1 MYEEQ
6 SPEVREPSRTSVPA
20 KRRLRFGPMALGASL
35 GLVAVLGV
43 VLAVVMLSRDRTP
56 RLTQEEYE
64 AAARRWDE
72 RGPANYNLDLDL
84 TGNRP
89 GHIHVEVRD
98 GQPVR
103 MTRDGVQPKQE
114 RTWFYWTVPGQ
125 LDTIAEELE
134 MARDPSASFD
144 SPQATQMVI
153 WAQFDPKYGYPQKY
167 DRVVLGTNF
176 EIHWR
181 VTRFEPL
188 AEGATAR
195 DTTARTLDEK

>member
-1 MYEEQ
+1 MSEDEPRSVEAHSEERG
-6 SPEVREPSRTSVPA
+6 PHTPA
-20 KRRLRFGPMALGASL
+20 KRRLRFGPMLLGATL
-35 GLVAVLGV
+35 GLVV
-43 VLAVVMLSRDRTP
+43 VLAATLAVVLLSRDRTP
-56 RLTQEEYE
+56 RLTAEAYE

-125 LDTIAEELE
+125 LDTIASELD
-134 MARDPSASFD
+134 MAHDPSASFA

-153 WAQFDPKYGYPQKY
+153 WAEFDPEFGYPTDY

-188 AEGATAR
+188 PEGAKSSGGGG
-195 DTTARTLDEK
+195 EK